1 MSNEDKLIAAIDRN
15 TAQLK
20 EIASSGFTRNLILVS
35 AYAFLVVNIGCP
47 RAKSAPLVSDGDEIA
62 SVGTA
67 QVITPHPSWAAPLA
81 QKGILPDVIKGWF
94 IVVSCMRLLRCV
106 YGDDMATVIAL
117 RQRVLDDV
125 EQWQKL
131 EAMTPAE
138 LKAYLAE
145 LRQEAHD
152 AE

>member
-1 MSNEDKLIAAIDRN
+1 MALEKIKIERPDWLAEALPEEIDKL
-15 TAQLK
+15 K
-20 EIASSGFTRNLILVS
+20 
-35 AYAFLVVNIGCP
+35 
-47 RAKSAPLVSDGDEIA
+47 
-62 SVGTA
+62 
-67 QVITPHPSWAAPLA
+67 LA

-125 EQWQKL
+125 EQWQNL

-138 LKAYLAE
+138 LKAYLSE

-152 AE
+152 GE